1 MGDEWKRAE
10 VLLEEIRKDVK
21 TIAEGHGILERKI
34 DEKFNELKDEF
45 GRDIKD
51 IKAIVKEHSVDI
63 KDIKAIVKEHSVD
76 IKDIKAIV
84 KEHSADIKD
93 IKEDLSEI
101 KHDLKEHIHQTAPPA
116 HVAV

>member
-63 KDIKAIVKEHSVD
+63 KDIKAIVKEHT
-76 IKDIKAIV
+76 
-84 KEHSADIKD
+84 ADIKD

>member
-84 KEHSADIKD
+84 KEHSVDIKD